1 MRFRTDGM
9 RTLEGKA
16 AFRLL
21 FGCLLTVGMGNSMLL
36 AVLPA
41 LSRTLGLPDAAVGVI
56 FSFSAVLWVI
66 TSPLWGRASD
76 RLGRKRLIV
85 FGLAA
90 YAASQAAFVAVI
102 LLGLAGHWEAGV
114 LVVALM
120 LARALF
126 GAGGSA
132 TSPAAQAWVAERTE
146 PAARMSEIAALT
158 SAFAFGSAAGPAIAA
173 ILVATV
179 GLTAPLILAGV
190 TAAAGAVAAQRL
202 LAPDAPAADAPRPE
216 GGPAWALAR
225 EPHVLRYLIF
235 AVLLSAVTAMT
246 SQTLAFTVIDR
257 LDLSPARGAELT
269 AVAFAAAALAQIVA
283 QIGLIPRLSLTP
295 RMLMTVGAGVDLRRD
310 RGGADPDGAGR
321 RAGAAGLHGG
331 RLAGSPGRSPGRG
344 RGARGLGERGRFHHR
359 AGAGDRALPDHR
371 PPRTLDA
378 GDRGARRHDGHGLH
392 QPHPARTAGH
402 GGAGTGGRFVR
413 ALGGTKARWPLDGR
427 EAAPSHGN

>member
-114 LVVALM
+114 LVVALT

-295 RMLMTVGAGVDLRRD
+295 RMLMTVGAGVAAL
-310 RGGADPDGAGR
+310 GALCTVAGPTFGAIAAGQILMGLGAGLAR
-321 RAGAAGLHGG
+321 PGFTVGASLAVPEDRQGGVAGLVVS
-331 RLAGSPGRSPGRG
+331 AN
-344 RGARGLGERGRFHHR
+344 
-359 AGAGDRALPDHR
+359 GAGFIIAPVLGTGLYQITGPLG
-371 PPRTLDA
+371 PWTLATVVLAAMTAMAFTSRTL
-378 GDRGARRHDGHGLH
+378 
-392 QPHPARTAGH
+392 
-402 GGAGTGGRFVR
+402 
-413 ALGGTKARWPLDGR
+413 R
-427 EAAPSHGN
+427 EPPVTAAPERAEDL